1 MNANEANQARASR
14 NIEEK
19 RPAFWRSSVYAEPTW
34 VSLAWI
40 IGPALLAGIA
50 IYFAVR

>member
-1 MNANEANQARASR
+1 MNSKRTDAVLSPEDKRA
-14 NIEEK
+14 
-19 RPAFWRSSVYAEPTW
+19 AFWRSSLYEEPAW

-40 IGPALLAGIA
+40 IGPALLAGFA

>member
-1 MNANEANQARASR
+1 MNSKRTDAVLSPEDKRA
-14 NIEEK
+14 
-19 RPAFWRSSVYAEPTW
+19 AFWRSSLYEEPAW

>member
-1 MNANEANQARASR
+1 MNAKQKGAILRPEG
-14 NIEEK
+14 K
-19 RPAFWRSSVYAEPTW
+19 RPVFWRSSLYEEPVW

>member
-1 MNANEANQARASR
+1 MNIKRRDASLR
-14 NIEEK
+14 PEGK
-19 RPAFWRSSVYAEPTW
+19 RPAFWRSSLYEEPTW
-34 VSLAWI
+34 ISLAWI

>member
-1 MNANEANQARASR
+1 MNSKRTDALLSSES
-14 NIEEK
+14 K
-19 RPAFWRSSVYAEPTW
+19 RPAFWRSSLYEEPAW
-34 VSLAWI
+34 VSLAWV